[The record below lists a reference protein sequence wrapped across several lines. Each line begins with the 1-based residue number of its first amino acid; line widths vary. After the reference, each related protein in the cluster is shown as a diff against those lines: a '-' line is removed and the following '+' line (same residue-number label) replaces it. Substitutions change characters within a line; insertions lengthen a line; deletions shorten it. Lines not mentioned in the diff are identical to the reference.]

1 MRDIIS
7 CFGEDSISFSTPS
20 CSHPSKNAFISP
32 SPLPSV
38 QNAVTC
44 VYKTI
49 LSKRKEP
56 LLITISWFAAQTG
69 HQDAIVSF
77 DHDPSSSFRLGASSG
92 LFRKNRS
99 HYKKMEHRNSEVEV
113 FWDFS
118 KAVYETGPEPVDGF
132 YVLVAVDSELG
143 LALGDM
149 ATREAISKKLG
160 VRSCG
165 DTAKSSMVSRREHLS
180 GDSVY
185 STKAR
190 FGKTGVVHD
199 VLIKR
204 RDESEGQKYPVLCV
218 YVDNKIMLR
227 VKRLQWNFR
236 GSQTIFVDGA
246 AIDLLWN
253 VHDWFFGPGT
263 GCATFTFRMRNETSA
278 AAAATAT
285 ATDGNE
291 SLWLE
296 DKVEVQEEE
305 GCHRGDFS
313 LLICAIKS
321 T

>member
-1 MRDIIS
+1 M
-7 CFGEDSISFSTPS
+7 
-20 CSHPSKNAFISP
+20 
-32 SPLPSV
+32 
-38 QNAVTC
+38 
-44 VYKTI
+44 
-49 LSKRKEP
+49 
-56 LLITISWFAAQTG
+56 ITISWFAAETG

-92 LFRKNRS
+92 GLFRKNRS
-99 HYKKMEHRNSEVEV
+99 HSKKMGHRSSEVEV

-132 YVLVAVDSELG
+132 YVLVTVDSELG
-143 LALGDM
+143 LALGDR
-149 ATREAISKKLG
+149 ATREAIYKKLG
-160 VRSCG
+160 VCASG
-165 DTAKSSMVSRREHLS
+165 DTAKFSMVSRREHLS

-190 FGKTGVVHD
+190 FGKTGVVHG

-204 RDESEGQKYPVLCV
+204 REESEGQKYPVLCV
-218 YVDNKIMLR
+218 YVDNKIVLR

-236 GSQTIFVDGA
+236 GSQTIFVDGS

-263 GCATFTFRMRNETSA
+263 GCATFMFRMRNETSA
-278 AAAATAT
+278 AATT

-291 SLWLE
+291 RLWLE
-296 DKVEVQEEE
+296 DKLEMQEEE

-313 LLICAIKS
+313 LLICASKS